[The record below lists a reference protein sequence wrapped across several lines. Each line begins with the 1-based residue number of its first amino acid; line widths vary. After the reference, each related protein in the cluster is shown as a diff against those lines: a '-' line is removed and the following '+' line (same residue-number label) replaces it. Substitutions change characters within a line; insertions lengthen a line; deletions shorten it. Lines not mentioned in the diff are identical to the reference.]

1 MAASMKDKVILVI
14 IDGLKYQTAIEQ
26 CGYLEALVESK
37 KARRMKMIAV
47 LPTLSA
53 PIYET
58 LHTGLEPLEHGITS
72 NDNLRKSKF
81 KNIFAIAKASGLVTA
96 AAAHSFFST
105 LYNEDPYIP
114 IRDQEVNDPDQA
126 IQHGRFYSENG
137 YSAFNIA
144 LPSDHDLMNQ
154 ASMLVSRYEPH
165 YLMIHSCSC
174 DSIGHKFGGNS
185 LEYSK
190 PFLDPFATKDGVSL
204 GYNAYFRETDYGEY
218 NVANYLTNS
227 NGFGLQYGW
236 PISDTQRLNLSLTY
250 DKTDIDIGR
259 QPAREIWDFV
269 NAEGNIFETLNL
281 QTQWQRVTLNR
292 GMYPTDGAST
302 AISLSATV

>member
-1 MAASMKDKVILVI
+1 MESSLKNKVILVI

-26 CGYLEALVESK
+26 CGFLEALVESK
-37 KARRMKMIAV
+37 QARRMKMIAV

-72 NDNLRKSKF
+72 NDNLRESKF
-81 KNIFAIAKASGLVTA
+81 ENIFTIAKASGLVTA
-96 AAAHSFFST
+96 ATAHSFFST

-114 IRDQEVNDPDQA
+114 IRDQEVNDPDKA

-137 YSAFNIA
+137 YTAFNIA

-154 ASMLVSRYEPH
+154 ASMLVTRYEPH

-190 PFLDPFATKDGVSL
+190 QAWQVNDQLAQHIPFWIEK
-204 GYNAYFRETDYGEY
+204 GYRILITSDHGFTDSGNHGGSSEIERCTPYY
-218 NVANYLTNS
+218 
-227 NGFGLQYGW
+227 
-236 PISDTQRLNLSLTY
+236 
-250 DKTDIDIGR
+250 DIGHPIPGIASEDVS
-259 QPAREIWDFV
+259 QLSVAPSILSILGLSIPKKM
-269 NAEGNIFETLNL
+269 NAPLF
-281 QTQWQRVTLNR
+281 
-292 GMYPTDGAST
+292 DK
-302 AISLSATV
+302 

>member
-1 MAASMKDKVILVI
+1 MAALMKDKVILVI

-105 LYNEDPYIP
+105 LYNEDPDIP

-165 YLMIHSCSC
+165 
-174 DSIGHKFGGNS
+174 
-185 LEYSK
+185 
-190 PFLDPFATKDGVSL
+190 
-204 GYNAYFRETDYGEY
+204 
-218 NVANYLTNS
+218 
-227 NGFGLQYGW
+227 
-236 PISDTQRLNLSLTY
+236 
-250 DKTDIDIGR
+250 
-259 QPAREIWDFV
+259 
-269 NAEGNIFETLNL
+269 
-281 QTQWQRVTLNR
+281 
-292 GMYPTDGAST
+292 
-302 AISLSATV
+302 